1 MVSPAAILRQ
11 RDMHTVRPQVA
22 EAMQS
27 QPGARRDKEV
37 RALEDDEDADQ
48 GERVRAAPL
57 GGQDARQ
64 VHRRGARRR
73 RRNQVRGEGITISET
88 WILFWQ
94 ILPQIR
100 LL

>member
-1 MVSPAAILRQ
+1 MVSPAAVLRQ
-11 RDMHTVRPQVA
+11 RDLHPVRPQVA

-37 RALEDDEDADQ
+37 RALEDDEDAHQ
-48 GERVRAAPL
+48 GERVRAAAL